1 MRGSDSWVGNGDG
14 VPGRLG
20 SSSDPW
26 LQGVV
31 GQGERPS
38 TEE

>member
-1 MRGSDSWVGNGDG
+1 MRGSDSWVGNGVG

-31 GQGERPS
+31 GQGGEAKH
-38 TEE
+38 